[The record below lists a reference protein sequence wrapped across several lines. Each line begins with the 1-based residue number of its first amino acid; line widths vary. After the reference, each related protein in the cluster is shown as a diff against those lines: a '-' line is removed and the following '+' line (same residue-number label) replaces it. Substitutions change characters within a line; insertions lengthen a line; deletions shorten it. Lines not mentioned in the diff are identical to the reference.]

1 MSNEKKTG
9 FVSTIRSSFHDVVAA
24 GGFITE
30 PSSKMITKAS
40 RGVTFS
46 EHNTGMKENGSINRT
61 VSNDDDSDIDDVP
74 EATTHAGGA
83 STRQGGLLAIAKNPD
98 IAAFFESMQY
108 RTVSLIC
115 GPMACF
121 FFISCVVSSDC
132 HMLLHSVFIWFDSQ
146 KFIALLLSLILN
158 IRM

>member
-1 MSNEKKTG
+1 MSNGNKTG
-9 FVSTIRSSFHDVVAA
+9 FVGTIKSSFHDIVAT

-30 PSSKMITKAS
+30 PSTKMVNKAT
-40 RGVTFS
+40 RGVTFC
-46 EHNTGMKENGSINRT
+46 ERNTGMNENGSINRT
-61 VSNDDDSDIDDVP
+61 ISNDDDDSDIDDVP
-74 EATTHAGGA
+74 EVTTPAGAA
-83 STRQGGLLAIAKNPD
+83 STKQGGLLAIAKNSD
-98 IAAFFESMQY
+98 VAAFFESMQY
-108 RTVSLIC
+108 RTVSLLC

-121 FFISCVVSSDC
+121 FFISYVVSDC

>member
-1 MSNEKKTG
+1 MSIGNKTG
-9 FVSTIRSSFHDVVAA
+9 FVGAIKSSFHDIVAT

-30 PSSKMITKAS
+30 PSTKMTPKAT
-40 RGVTFS
+40 RGITFS
-46 EHNTGMKENGSINRT
+46 EHDTGMKENGSINRT
-61 VSNDDDSDIDDVP
+61 VSDDDDSDIDDVP
-74 EATTHAGGA
+74 EATTHDGGA

-146 KFIALLLSLILN
+146 KFFALLLSLILN